1 MPTVTLAG
9 MNLASS
15 ERAAI
20 CDAFDAAGPAHPTLC
35 GDWTTA
41 DLLAHLLVRERQPW
55 AAVGVAVPR
64 FASMTEKAME
74 GWATTPWADRVA
86 LLRGGAPW
94 WVPTRIPAVD
104 GLVNGAELFVHHED
118 IRRAV
123 PGWEPRP
130 SEPARDAELWTVLQR
145 MGRLLY
151 RKSPVGVAL
160 RRATGQT
167 LVPRSGEPHVTLVGD
182 VGEFVM
188 HGFGRSEVRIEM
200 IGNPESV
207 SALESASRGV

>member
-1 MPTVTLAG
+1 MS
-9 MNLASS
+9 LASA

-20 CDAFDAAGPAHPTLC
+20 CDAFDAAGPDQPTLC
-35 GDWTTA
+35 GGWTTA

-55 AAVGVAVPR
+55 AALGVAVPR
-64 FASMTEKAME
+64 FAARTQQAMT

-86 LLRGGAPW
+86 LFRSGAPW
-94 WVPTRIPAVD
+94 WSPTRIPALD
-104 GLVNGAELFVHHED
+104 RLVNGAELFVHHED

-130 SEPARDAELWTVLQR
+130 PEPARDAELWAVMQR

-167 LVPRSGEPHVTLVGD
+167 LVPRSGEPHVTLTGE

-188 HGFGRSEVRIEM
+188 HGFGRSAVRIEM
-200 IGNPESV
+200 VGNPASV
-207 SALESASRGV
+207 SALESAARGV